1 MKILKYSLL
10 STLLMSSVSFATDV
24 PAKDP
29 IRSPT
34 EQIILPSLIEVVSF
48 CSSDKSCNSIT
59 PIIRHND
66 LNYSVK
72 YKKIAAPVSY
82 ATDPLSGGDD

>member
-10 STLLMSSVSFATDV
+10 STILISSTSFATEE
-24 PAKDP
+24 PTPTTA
-29 IRSPT
+29 PT
-34 EQIILPSLIEVVSF
+34 EQVILPTLIDVVSF
-48 CSSDKSCNSIT
+48 CTSDNSCNSIT
-59 PIIRHND
+59 PVIHHND

-72 YKKIAAPVSY
+72 YKKVTPPTSY